1 MAVLSREVPRA
12 LVFASIVRMQMF
24 QRQVPRASV
33 EYFILRPIIFPVHI
47 RFPFFVTI

>member
-1 MAVLSREVPRA
+1 MLSRKVPRA
-12 LVFASIVRMQMF
+12 LISISVVRVHVF

-47 RFPFFVTI
+47 RFPIHVFI